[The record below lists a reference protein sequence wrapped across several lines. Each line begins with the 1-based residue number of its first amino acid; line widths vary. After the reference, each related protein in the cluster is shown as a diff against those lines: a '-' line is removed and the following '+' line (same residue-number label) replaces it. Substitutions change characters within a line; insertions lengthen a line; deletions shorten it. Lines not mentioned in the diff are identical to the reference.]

1 VIDMDALYLLLFV
14 IAMVIG
20 FGIGVVYSYVRA
32 FKILEQELWNMHENA
47 AANSNTDTDLK
58 VKIVKD
64 DTDEQYVVNG
74 VELAHEIVE
83 GIHLFYLKSS
93 DGSRKFVCQGS
104 TLNDAAEAYQR
115 SFKSHPVAI
124 FVNSVTNK
132 QSAFMEGKYY
142 E

>member
-1 VIDMDALYLLLFV
+1 MDALYLLLFV

-32 FKILEQELWNMHENA
+32 FKILEQELWDLHEKA
-47 AANSNTDTDLK
+47 AINSNTDTDLK
-58 VKIVKD
+58 VRLIDKNN
-64 DTDEQYVVNG
+64 TDQQYLVSG
-74 VELAHEIVE
+74 VELTHEIVD

-104 TLNDAAEAYQR
+104 SLENAAVAYQL
-115 SFKSHPVAI
+115 SSMKSHVAI
-124 FVNSVTNK
+124 FINSVTNK
-132 QSAFMEGKYY
+132 QSAFMNGQYY

>member
-1 VIDMDALYLLLFV
+1 MDALYLLLFV
-14 IAMVIG
+14 IAMIVG
-20 FGIGVVYSYVRA
+20 FGIGVAYSYFRA
-32 FKILEQELWNMHENA
+32 FKILEQELLNLDEV
-47 AANSNTDTDLK
+47 SVNTFTDLK

-64 DTDEQYVVNG
+64 DTGEQYVVNG

-93 DGSRKFVCQGS
+93 DGSRTFVCQGS

-115 SFKSHPVAI
+115 SSKSKPVAI
-124 FVNSVTNK
+124 FVNSATNK
-132 QSAFMEGKYY
+132 QSVFMEGKYY